1 MPTLE
6 KLATE
11 LKAMTFAA
19 SYFGAWF
26 GVLALLKRLIL
37 EEYGIDLP
45 GFAFAL
51 IGALIVAKVVLV
63 LEHVSL
69 GRWVNRHPALVDVLL
84 RTLLYGLGV
93 ILVLL
98 LEKAFDGR
106 HDYGGF
112 TASLRHLFQ
121 HADIY
126 HVWID
131 SIVIALSLL
140 VFNVF
145 TVIRRHLGTGGLARL
160 LLSPPGQSAP
170 YGDVSPAAQ
179 PNRSGAPL
187 AGRREG

>member
-1 MPTLE
+1 
-6 KLATE
+6 
-11 LKAMTFAA
+11 
-19 SYFGAWF
+19 
-26 GVLALLKRLIL
+26 
-37 EEYGIDLP
+37 
-45 GFAFAL
+45 
-51 IGALIVAKVVLV
+51 
-63 LEHVSL
+63 
-69 GRWVNRHPALVDVLL
+69 LVDVLL

-160 LLSPPGQSAP
+160 LLSPPWQSAP
-170 YGDVSPAAQ
+170 CGDVSPAAQ

-187 AGRREG
+187 AGLTTMGRAEPNRTMKQCRLAPDRSLTPTLSQRARERTRCASFMVREG